1 MVVFQFVKISSSM
14 STQAMQLLSAMIAIN
29 PAGIAVTTQIETTV
43 TSATPMICSL
53 QTPTMTFQSTL
64 TPQLPIPSS
73 VSVQR
78 GQSLMIS
85 DSVTLVTKDARYAST
100 NLMLSVT
107 CAQTAPIRCTKV
119 SVQLDVPKTI
129 SRTIIIIC
137 AHSIL
142 KNLIIPLLQRTQ
154 WDALTVIFGTGSNK
168 IALHVHM
175 LA

>member
-1 MVVFQFVKISSSM
+1 M
-14 STQAMQLLSAMIAIN
+14 
-29 PAGIAVTTQIETTV
+29 P
-43 TSATPMICSL
+43 
-53 QTPTMTFQSTL
+53 FQSTL

-175 LA
+175 LAWHVKWMRTDVHHVPMAGIWQMQTSVNYEKHFGKDPWWKGQVGLALNR